1 MSQLT
6 DEQMLQYSRHL
17 LLNAMT
23 EEKQL
28 AILNASVLVVGAG
41 GLGCAAIP
49 YLASAGVGR
58 LILVDGDTVELSNL
72 HRQILHTHGNLDQA
86 KVASARDSAEQIN
99 PKCQVETHARYYSED
114 DAHLLED
121 VQVVLDCSDNLDTRN
136 LLNRLC
142 FEAKVPLVS
151 GSAIRFEGQLITLDM
166 KPDSA
171 CYACFSHMISGEQ
184 LSCSQSGVFS
194 PVVGVIG
201 SLQATEALKIIA
213 EVGEP
218 CSNRLC
224 LFDGMDMS
232 FRSFNIV
239 KGQECEVCGC

>member
-1 MSQLT
+1 MTSLS

-49 YLASAGVGR
+49 YLAAAGVGH
-58 LILVDGDTVELSNL
+58 LILVDGDQVELSNL
-72 HRQILHTHGNLDQA
+72 HRQILHTQSNLDQH
-86 KVASARDSAEQIN
+86 KVASAAGSAAQIN
-99 PKCQVETHARYYSED
+99 PQCRVETHARYFSED
-114 DAHLLED
+114 DAHLLD
-121 VQVVLDCSDNLDTRN
+121 GVQVVLDCSDNLETRN

-142 FEAKVPLVS
+142 YAARVPLVS

-166 KPDSA
+166 KPESA

-201 SLQATEALKIIA
+201 SLQATEALKLIA
-213 EVGEP
+213 DIGEP

-239 KGQECEVCGC
+239 KSQECEVCAC

>member
-1 MSQLT
+1 MPHLT
-6 DEQMLQYSRHL
+6 DEQLLQYSRHL

-23 EEKQL
+23 EDKQQ
-28 AILNASVLVVGAG
+28 AILDATVLVVGAG

-49 YLASAGVGR
+49 YLAAAGVGR
-58 LILVDGDTVELSNL
+58 MILVDGDAVELSNL
-72 HRQILHTHGNLDQA
+72 HRQILHNRDTLQQPKVSSAAVSA
-86 KVASARDSAEQIN
+86 KQIN
-99 PKCQVETHARYYSED
+99 GECRVEAHARYFSEE
-114 DAHLLED
+114 DARLLEG
-121 VQVVLDCSDNLDTRN
+121 VQVVLDCSDNLETRN

-142 FEAKVPLVS
+142 YEFKVPLVS

-166 KPDSA
+166 QPDSA

-201 SLQATEALKIIA
+201 SLQATEALKLIA
-213 EVGEP
+213 DVGEP
-218 CSNRLC
+218 CRNRLC

-232 FRSFNIV
+232 FRSIGIV
-239 KGQECEVCGC
+239 KSQECEVCGC